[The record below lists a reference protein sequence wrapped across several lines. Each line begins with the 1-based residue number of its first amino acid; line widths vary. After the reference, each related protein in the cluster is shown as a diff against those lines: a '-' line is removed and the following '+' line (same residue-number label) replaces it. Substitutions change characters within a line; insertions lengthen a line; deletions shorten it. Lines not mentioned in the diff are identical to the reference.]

1 MRIAF
6 PSRLG
11 AVAGLILASTACSAG
26 GDQPETQRCASEQAY
41 CPSIDQQKVDAS
53 FSPFAINQSVAT
65 YVDGRTVFNASA
77 NALGGLTEI
86 GTDGCERFAECDFA
100 DASGVRHYLWGDPSN
115 LYVVLKIVHAD
126 EFVGR
131 PISALGIGTSRRQED
146 VLANVRQ
153 FLPGVEID
161 CDSDRVSGNVGP
173 IKCGFSLDPGWVQIG
188 FDRQGNLMKVRFDGY
203 HFT

>member
-1 MRIAF
+1 MAF
-6 PSRLG
+6 SSRLV
-11 AVAGLILASTACSAG
+11 AVAGLLLASAACAADG
-26 GDQPETQRCASEQAY
+26 EQPGTEGCASERAY

-65 YVDGRTVFNASA
+65 YVDGQTIFNASA
-77 NALGGLTEI
+77 NAFGGLTAI
-86 GTDGCERFAECDFA
+86 RTDGCERFAECEFA

-126 EFVGR
+126 DFVGR
-131 PISALGIGTSRRQED
+131 PISALGIGTARRQDD

-153 FLPGVEID
+153 FLPGIEID
-161 CDSDRVSGNVGP
+161 CDPDRASGNVGP
-173 IKCGFSLDPGWVQIG
+173 IECGFTLDPGWIQMG
-188 FDRQGNLMKVRFDGY
+188 FDRQGNLTKVRFDGY